1 VISLGRWAGRSPTL
15 PREAPIGADSVVLA
29 LKARFDPDAAE
40 GLEATYDLRLGED
53 RFRIAVSRQAIEIA
67 RGGTDQP
74 DATIDTDPGTL
85 FALLCNGR
93 SLADSQRAGE
103 IRVEG
108 DKTAVK
114 RLVRLFPLPETA
126 GT

>member
-1 VISLGRWAGRSPTL
+1 
-15 PREAPIGADSVVLA
+15 
-29 LKARFDPDAAE
+29 
-40 GLEATYDLRLGED
+40 
-53 RFRIAVSRQAIEIA
+53 VSRQAIEIA

-85 FALLCNGR
+85 FAVLCNSR
-93 SLADSQRAGE
+93 SLADAQRAGK

-114 RLVRLFPLPETA
+114 RLIRLFPLPEPA

>member
-1 VISLGRWAGRSPTL
+1 LTSGGIR
-15 PREAPIGADSVVLA
+15 VVTFRA
-29 LKARFDPDAAE
+29 IKARFDPDAAE

-67 RGGTDQP
+67 RGGADQP
-74 DATIDTDPGTL
+74 NATIDTDPATL

-93 SLADSQRAGE
+93 SLADSQRAGD
-103 IRVEG
+103 ISVEG

-114 RLVRLFPLPETA
+114 RLVRLFPLPEPAVT
-126 GT
+126 